1 MFAAFRTGEVDTL
14 LSHTFPPLPIAV
26 SSSPIHCRHLVRC
39 SARLA
44 DSDDVSLYF
53 WPKKRTKAQQQQH
66 KKPQA
71 LNMPKIIFNESEQPA
86 TATTREKAAK
96 THV

>member
-53 WPKKRTKAQQQQH
+53 WPKKAH
-66 KKPQA
+66 KSPT
-71 LNMPKIIFNESEQPA
+71 I
-86 TATTREKAAK
+86 TTQKAASLK
-96 THV
+96 HAKNNIQ